1 MDECIRF
8 EHVTVRYDGTNALDD
23 FNLSVAAGEFLTIIG
38 RSGCGKTTAL
48 RLINGLRV
56 PDQGAVFVNGQNVAQ
71 SDLIRLRRSIGYAI
85 QDVGLFPHMTVRENI
100 AYVPSL
106 SRSWSRRET
115 RERVSQLLRTVG
127 MDDTMAGRYPHEL
140 SGGQRQRVGIAR
152 ALAARPKI
160 LLMDEPFGAV
170 DEITR
175 RSLQEEIAG
184 LHAELKITVIF
195 VTHDINE
202 AMRLGTRMLVMDA
215 GRAVQLDTPEAIRL
229 SPANGFV
236 QALLF
241 DRKA

>member
-1 MDECIRF
+1 
-8 EHVTVRYDGTNALDD
+8 
-23 FNLSVAAGEFLTIIG
+23 
-38 RSGCGKTTAL
+38 
-48 RLINGLRV
+48 
-56 PDQGAVFVNGQNVAQ
+56 
-71 SDLIRLRRSIGYAI
+71 
-85 QDVGLFPHMTVRENI
+85 MTVRENI

-115 RERVSQLLRTVG
+115 GERVSQLLRTVG

-140 SGGQRQRVGIAR
+140 S
-152 ALAARPKI
+152 
-160 LLMDEPFGAV
+160 GAV